1 MTLAIDSFPR
11 GNLEDGAR
19 LYRTVF
25 NEPPW
30 NDDWTVETAQ
40 TRLSEIIETPG
51 YRGYSALL
59 DEELVGLV
67 MGYLEQWH
75 TGEHFYLKEMC
86 VRPSWQR
93 HGIGTSLMEHLTEAL
108 RNDGVERVYLLTM
121 QESPARAFYEI
132 NGFRLNERIGM
143 QSLQLEPTDT

>member
-1 MTLAIDSFPR
+1 MSLAIDSFQR
-11 GNLEDGAR
+11 DKLEDGAR

-30 NDDWTVETAQ
+30 DDNWTLESAQ

-51 YRGYSALL
+51 YRGYSASL

-67 MGYLEQWH
+67 MGNLEQWY

-86 VRPSWQR
+86 VRPSRQR
-93 HGIGTSLMEHLTEAL
+93 RGIGTTLMEYLTRDL
-108 RNDGVERVYLLTM
+108 REDGVERVYLLTM
-121 QESPARAFYEI
+121 QESPAREFYET
-132 NGFRLNERIGM
+132 NGFRLNEQMGM
-143 QSLQLEPTDT
+143 QSLQLGP